1 MDRKSVGRVTPQTFT
16 FGGKDDPLVLESGYT
31 LGPVD
36 LVYESYGEPN
46 ADRSN
51 AILICHALSGD
62 HHVAGYHDPH
72 DRRTGW
78 WDNMIGPGKALDTRR
93 YWVICSNII
102 GGCKGS
108 TGPTSIDPRTGQPYG
123 LTFPVVTIGD
133 MVAAQKRLLDHL
145 GIQRLYSM
153 AGGSMGGFQ
162 VLEWTL
168 RYPEMVRSAIC
179 IASAPRLSAQ
189 AIAFNSIGR
198 SAITRDPEWKE
209 GRYTG
214 RGPEQGLATARMIG
228 HITYLSEMLLDA
240 KFGRR
245 LQSAN
250 RLSYNFSSEFA
261 IESYLNHKGSAFT
274 ERFDANS
281 YLYITKAM
289 DYFDIERSYGPLKE
303 AFARIQARCL
313 FVSYS
318 TDWLFPTSQTKEMVR
333 AMLSCGKPVS
343 FIDIDS
349 PYGHDAFLVEE
360 ERLTRI
366 VSGFLTGVEKTVDKE
381 VAA

>member
-1 MDRKSVGRVTPQTFT
+1 MERNSVGLVTPQKFC
-16 FGGKDDPLVLESGYT
+16 FGEGDDKLLLESGHT
-31 LGPVD
+31 LGPVEV
-36 LVYESYGEPN
+36 LYETYGEPN

-62 HHVAGYHDPH
+62 HHAAGIHHPE
-72 DRRTGW
+72 DRYTGW
-78 WDNMIGPGKALDTRR
+78 WDGMIGPGKAFDTQR

-108 TGPTSIDPRTGQPYG
+108 TGPGSIHSATGKPYG
-123 LTFPVVTIGD
+123 LEFPVVTIGD
-133 MVAAQKRLLDHL
+133 MVEVQKRLVDHL
-145 GIQRLYSM
+145 CISRLYSM

-162 VLEWTL
+162 VLEWML

-179 IASAPRLSAQ
+179 IASAARLSAQ
-189 AIAFNSIGR
+189 AIAFNAVGR
-198 SAITRDPEWKE
+198 SAITRDPEWRE
-209 GRYTG
+209 GRYEG
-214 RGPEQGLATARMIG
+214 KGPEQGLAIARMVG
-228 HITYLSEMLLDA
+228 HITYLSEMLMDS

-250 RLSYNFSSEFA
+250 RLSYNFASEFA
-261 IESYLNHKGSAFT
+261 VESYLDHKGSAFT

-289 DYFDIERSYGPLKE
+289 DYFDLTRTYGFLKE
-303 AFARIQARCL
+303 AMRLVQARSL

-318 TDWLFPTSQTKEMVR
+318 SDWLFPTSQSLEMVR
-333 AMLSCGKPVS
+333 ALLSNGKPVS
-343 FIDIDS
+343 FIEIDS

-360 ERLTRI
+360 ERLARI
-366 VSGFLTGVEKTVDKE
+366 VSGFLQGVGRE
-381 VAA
+381 VVA